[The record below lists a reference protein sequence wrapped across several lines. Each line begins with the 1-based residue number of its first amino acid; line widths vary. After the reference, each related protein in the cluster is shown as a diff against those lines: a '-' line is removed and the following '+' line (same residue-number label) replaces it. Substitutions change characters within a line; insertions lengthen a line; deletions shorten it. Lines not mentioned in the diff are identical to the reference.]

1 MSRKTK
7 VTPTQVISPEIRT
20 IEPRWLPIS
29 QRGVGLVEAIIGL
42 FILTIILLSGAQ
54 LFRVHVEHLALVE
67 RARRADEQAH
77 ITMNAL
83 AAQNY
88 SALIDG
94 NPFKSKGTQDT
105 FAEGEPVQL
114 DQSICIAQA
123 NCDRIVRVPHT
134 SDTGSDFINIGLNQ
148 PPPTNSSV
156 VYYRAWRVTT
166 LDPVKRL
173 RRITLAILPVE
184 PNQDLNSPIEPLALR
199 QTDVVQRQ

>member
-1 MSRKTK
+1 MTSK
-7 VTPTQVISPEIRT
+7 
-20 IEPRWLPIS
+20 LPDAHLTTS

-77 ITMNAL
+77 NTMNAL

-88 SALIDG
+88 SLLADG
-94 NPFKSKGTQDT
+94 NPFRSKGSQDT
-105 FAEGEPVQL
+105 FAEGEAIQL
-114 DQSICIAQA
+114 DVGICIAQA
-123 NCDRIVRVPHT
+123 NCDRIVSIPHP

-148 PPPTNSSV
+148 TPPTNSSV

-166 LDPVKRL
+166 LDPDKRL

-184 PNQDLNSPIEPLALR
+184 PNQNVNTPIEPLALR

>member
-1 MSRKTK
+1 MTCQTTS
-7 VTPTQVISPEIRT
+7 TPTIRVN
-20 IEPRWLPIS
+20 PN

-77 ITMNAL
+77 ITMNKL
-83 AAQNY
+83 AAMNA
-88 SALIDG
+88 SSLADG
-94 NPFKSKGTQDT
+94 NPFQGTGHLDP

-114 DQSICIAQA
+114 DNNICIAQA

-134 SDTGSDFINIGLNQ
+134 SDTGSDFLTIGWNQ
-148 PPPTNSSV
+148 TPPTTSSI
-156 VYYRAWRVTT
+156 VYHRAWRVTT
-166 LDPVKRL
+166 LDPLKRL
-173 RRITLAILPVE
+173 RRITLVILPFE
-184 PNQDLNSPIEPLALR
+184 PNQDINSPIEPLALR

>member
-1 MSRKTK
+1 MKSK
-7 VTPTQVISPEIRT
+7 
-20 IEPRWLPIS
+20 LPDAHLTTS
-29 QRGVGLVEAIIGL
+29 QRGVGLVEAMIGL

-67 RARRADEQAH
+67 RGRRADEQAH
-77 ITMNAL
+77 KTMNAL

-88 SALIDG
+88 SLLADG
-94 NPFKSKGTQDT
+94 NPFRSKGSQDT
-105 FAEGEPVQL
+105 FAEGEPIQL
-114 DQSICIAQA
+114 DEGICIAQA

-134 SDTGSDFINIGLNQ
+134 SDTGSDFINIAFNQ
-148 PPPTNSSV
+148 TTPTNSSV

-166 LDPVKRL
+166 LDPDKRL

-184 PNQDLNSPIEPLALR
+184 PNQDVNTPIEPLALR

>member
-1 MSRKTK
+1 MRFKTK
-7 VTPTQVISPEIRT
+7 
-20 IEPRWLPIS
+20 S

-77 ITMNAL
+77 SAMNTL
-83 AAQNY
+83 AAINF
-88 SALIDG
+88 SLLSDG
-94 NPFKSKGTQDT
+94 NPFQGKSYKDT

-114 DQSICIAQA
+114 DNDICLAQA
-123 NCDRIVRVPHT
+123 NCDRVVRVPHT
-134 SDTGSDFINIGLNQ
+134 SDTGSDFVTIAWNQ
-148 PPPTNSSV
+148 TPPTNSTV

-166 LDPVKRL
+166 LDPLRRL

-184 PNQDLNSPIEPLALR
+184 PNQDLNNPIEPLALR

>member
-1 MSRKTK
+1 MSC
-7 VTPTQVISPEIRT
+7 RT
-20 IEPRWLPIS
+20 NTLSIGNRVG

-77 ITMNAL
+77 ATMNTL
-83 AAQNY
+83 AARNF
-88 SALIDG
+88 SALPDG
-94 NPFKSKGTQDT
+94 NPFQPTSFKDA
-105 FAEGEPVQL
+105 FAEGQPVQL
-114 DQSICIAQA
+114 DNDICLAQG
-123 NCDRIVRVPHT
+123 NCDQVVRVPHS
-134 SDTGSDFINIGLNQ
+134 SDTGSDFLTIGWNQ
-148 PPPTNSSV
+148 TPPTNSTV

-166 LDPVKRL
+166 LDPLKGL

-184 PNQDLNSPIEPLALR
+184 PNQNLNNPIEPLALR

>member
-1 MSRKTK
+1 MKSK
-7 VTPTQVISPEIRT
+7 
-20 IEPRWLPIS
+20 LPDAHLTTS

-77 ITMNAL
+77 NTMNAL

-88 SALIDG
+88 SLLPDG
-94 NPFKSKGTQDT
+94 NPFKSKGSQDT
-105 FAEGEPVQL
+105 FAEGEPIQL
-114 DQSICIAQA
+114 DEGICIAQA

-134 SDTGSDFINIGLNQ
+134 ADTGSDFINIGLNQ
-148 PPPTNSSV
+148 TPPTNSSV

-166 LDPVKRL
+166 LDPDKRL

-184 PNQDLNSPIEPLALR
+184 PNRDINSPIEPLALR

>member
-1 MSRKTK
+1 MKSKIPKALLAT
-7 VTPTQVISPEIRT
+7 
-20 IEPRWLPIS
+20 S

-42 FILTIILLSGAQ
+42 FILYIILLSGAQ

-77 ITMNAL
+77 NTMNAL
-83 AAQNY
+83 AALSY
-88 SALIDG
+88 SALTDG
-94 NPFKSKGTQDT
+94 NPFQSKGSQDT
-105 FAEGEPVQL
+105 FAEGERVQL

-134 SDTGSDFINIGLNQ
+134 SDTGSDFINIAFNQ
-148 PPPTNSSV
+148 TTPTNSSV

-166 LDPVKRL
+166 LDPDKRL

-184 PNQDLNSPIEPLALR
+184 PDQDVNTPIEPLALR

>member
-1 MSRKTK
+1 MKSK
-7 VTPTQVISPEIRT
+7 
-20 IEPRWLPIS
+20 LPDAHLTTS

-77 ITMNAL
+77 NTMNAL
-83 AAQNY
+83 AAQAY
-88 SALIDG
+88 SRLPDG
-94 NPFKSKGTQDT
+94 NPFKSKGSQDN
-105 FAEGEPVQL
+105 FAEGEGVQL

-134 SDTGSDFINIGLNQ
+134 ADTGSDFINIGLNQ
-148 PPPTNSSV
+148 TPPTNSSV

-166 LDPVKRL
+166 LDPDKRL

-184 PNQDLNSPIEPLALR
+184 PNRDINSPIEPLALR